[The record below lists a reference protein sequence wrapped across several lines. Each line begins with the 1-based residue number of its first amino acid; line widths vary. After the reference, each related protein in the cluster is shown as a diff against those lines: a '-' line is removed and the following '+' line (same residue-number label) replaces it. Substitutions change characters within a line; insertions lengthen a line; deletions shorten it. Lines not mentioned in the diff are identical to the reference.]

1 MAAGREFNA
10 AVRWRV
16 AALLGRT
23 GAVRDAVATDCAARR
38 LAERLV
44 HCQRARSVGVFR
56 KVDADGLFG

>member
-1 MAAGREFNA
+1 MRLFGGGLLRFGWGRRCPRCCGDRLN
-10 AVRWRV
+10 
-16 AALLGRT
+16 LGR
-23 GAVRDAVATDCAARR
+23 AARR